1 MADSLKLAKAALE
14 ARVVA
19 IASPLPTRWENVVF
33 VPPTDGSA
41 FQHVDIISA
50 PPDNPTLGD
59 GFYRELGL
67 MQVTLSYPLG
77 NGSGACYAKAEAI
90 RAWFPRGLTLTSGGI
105 TVHIQRT
112 PAIGP
117 KLPSTD
123 RFVLPVT
130 VRWCA
135 DVFA

>member
-1 MADSLKLAKAALE
+1 MASLKSIKAALE
-14 ARVVA
+14 ARLVA
-19 IASPLPTRWENVVF
+19 IASPLSTQWENVVYT
-33 VPPTDGSA
+33 PPTDGSPY
-41 FQHVDIISA
+41 QHVDLMPA

-67 MQVTLSYPLG
+67 MQITLSYPIG
-77 NGSGACYAKAEAI
+77 GGSGAIYAKAEAI
-90 RAWFPRGLTLTSGGI
+90 RDWFPRGLTLTSGGI

-123 RFVLPVT
+123 RFVLPVS
-130 VRWCA
+130 VRWYA
-135 DVFA
+135 DVFS